1 MKRLTFRFSWRQL
14 APSLVCLALI
24 LILLW
29 IPTGY
34 EDAVIYQESA
44 HCAALVLDTD
54 ESTLIDTG
62 LIRSGEQLCTLR
74 LLGTSFEGQITT
86 GVNLLTGSL
95 TQDKLF
101 EPGDRALVLVNASG
115 GQIRSVSMIDHYRL
129 PGELWLAGLF
139 ALLLLVF
146 AGSTGL
152 RALLSFVMTVLMIWK
167 VLVPAFL
174 NGVNPVWA
182 GLAMTV
188 TLCVMVVLLVF
199 GFDRRAGAAIAGCTL
214 GVAVTCVMGVVFT
227 DLFRIHGA
235 VMENAESLLYNGYA
249 HLNLTQIFM
258 AGIFIGASG
267 AVMDLAVDIASAVG
281 EVVQKSPDISRW
293 AAVRSGMTVGRAAL
307 ATQTTTLLLA
317 YSGGYM
323 ALLMSFMAQ
332 GTPIYA
338 IFNLKYVAA
347 EILHTLVGSFGLCA
361 VAPLTALTSG
371 LLLTG
376 RGNSQK
382 ARSI

>member
-1 MKRLTFRFSWRQL
+1 
-14 APSLVCLALI
+14 
-24 LILLW
+24 
-29 IPTGY
+29 
-34 EDAVIYQESA
+34 
-44 HCAALVLDTD
+44 
-54 ESTLIDTG
+54 
-62 LIRSGEQLCTLR
+62 
-74 LLGTSFEGQITT
+74 
-86 GVNLLTGSL
+86 
-95 TQDKLF
+95 
-101 EPGDRALVLVNASG
+101 
-115 GQIRSVSMIDHYRL
+115 
-129 PGELWLAGLF
+129 
-139 ALLLLVF
+139 
-146 AGSTGL
+146 
-152 RALLSFVMTVLMIWK
+152 
-167 VLVPAFL
+167 
-174 NGVNPVWA
+174 
-182 GLAMTV
+182 
-188 TLCVMVVLLVF
+188 
-199 GFDRRAGAAIAGCTL
+199 
-214 GVAVTCVMGVVFT
+214 
-227 DLFRIHGA
+227 
-235 VMENAESLLYNGYA
+235 MENAESLLYNGYA

-382 ARSI
+382 ARSV